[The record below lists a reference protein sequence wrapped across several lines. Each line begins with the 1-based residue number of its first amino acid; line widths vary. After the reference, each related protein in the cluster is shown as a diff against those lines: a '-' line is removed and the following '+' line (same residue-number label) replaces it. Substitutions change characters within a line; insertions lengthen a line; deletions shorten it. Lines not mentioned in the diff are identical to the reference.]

1 MLRDLTEIV
10 VVISIALLI
19 TWPFEKAYGQGHDLS
34 THCYIY
40 ADYAIVSRAMAESG
54 LSEPAQTAILDRIY
68 RVPESLKRSFKMLFD
83 LAQSDKR
90 SARDF
95 ATAIGTRCIE
105 MNGKPEAFLG
115 VGT

>member
-1 MLRDLTEIV
+1 MLEDFTEIL
-10 VVISIALLI
+10 VVIFIALVA
-19 TWPFEKAYGQGHDLS
+19 TYPFEKAYGQGQDLS

-40 ADYAIVSRAMAESG
+40 ADYAIVSRAMVESG
-54 LSEPAQTAILDRIY
+54 LSEPVQTAILDRIY
-68 RVPESLKRSFKMLFD
+68 RVPEPLKRSFKMLFD
-83 LAQSDKR
+83 LAQRDKR